1 MKLLDK
7 LKNALFEEEYVE
19 VEEKKEVKK
28 KEKPIAKK
36 IIVEDKPKKQAPKED
51 LIVEEE
57 KKETKV
63 ETPNRDFKFKA
74 ILDDD
79 FIDLEEKKEPKP
91 VPKMEPKKEE
101 KPKPVKKEVKETR
114 PLYQGDKKHE
124 EKNLYGS
131 LNDNEIKIH
140 EYGSASRQKEKKTF
154 HPSPIISPIYGVLD
168 QNYKKDDIVTK
179 KEVRITSSYKSK
191 NIDVDSVREK
201 AYGNSDDIFE
211 EELTSNK
218 QKEAMKILQQRKYS
232 VELKAKTAL
241 VEALKDDEFKNIYN
255 AFNEEK
261 IALAKDEAFG
271 KDHDKELLKSL
282 KAQLSQRLKQLKLSS
297 IEPVYSCK
305 KCKDEGVVDG
315 KYCDCFKKE
324 LKQLLG
330 EDKVNQLKPIT
341 SENDENIQKLVMKIE
356 EVEV

>member
-19 VEEKKEVKK
+19 VEEPKPVKK

-57 KKETKV
+57 KKEEKV

-79 FIDLEEKKEPKP
+79 FIDLEEDKRQKPLPKN
-91 VPKMEPKKEE
+91 EPKKEE

-114 PLYQGDKKHE
+114 PLYQGEKKQE
-124 EKNLYGS
+124 EKKLYSGS
-131 LNDNEIKIH
+131 SQINNTDNEIKIH
-140 EYGSASRQKEKKTF
+140 EYGSASRQHEKKTF

-168 QNYKKDDIVTK
+168 ENYKKDEIVTK

-218 QKEAMKILQQRKYS
+218 QKDSMKKDEEITEIKEEDSLLDISADNTPSVAKVTVGDAEEYYS
-232 VELKAKTAL
+232 DLGLEYNIDYKDASHEKATGRRTDLKNFT
-241 VEALKDDEFKNIYN
+241 DDDYQKENN
-255 AFNEEK
+255 ASIEDNLFDLIDSMYEEK
-261 IALAKDEAFG
+261 K
-271 KDHDKELLKSL
+271 
-282 KAQLSQRLKQLKLSS
+282 
-297 IEPVYSCK
+297 
-305 KCKDEGVVDG
+305 
-315 KYCDCFKKE
+315 
-324 LKQLLG
+324 G
-330 EDKVNQLKPIT
+330 E
-341 SENDENIQKLVMKIE
+341 
-356 EVEV
+356 

>member
-91 VPKMEPKKEE
+91 LPKVEPKKEE
-101 KPKPVKKEVKETR
+101 RPKPIKKEVKETR

-140 EYGSASRQKEKKTF
+140 EYGSVSRQKEKKEF

-168 QNYKKDDIVTK
+168 QNYKKDEIVTK
-179 KEVRITSSYKSK
+179 KDVRITSSYKPK

-218 QKEAMKILQQRKYS
+218 QKDYQDNKQEENTEIREEDSLLDISDDNTPSVAKVTVGDAEEYYS
-232 VELKAKTAL
+232 DLGLEYNIDYKDASHEKATGRRTDLKNFDEEETKN
-241 VEALKDDEFKNIYN
+241 DD
-255 AFNEEK
+255 A
-261 IALAKDEAFG
+261 
-271 KDHDKELLKSL
+271 
-282 KAQLSQRLKQLKLSS
+282 S
-297 IEPVYSCK
+297 IEDNLFDLIDSMY
-305 KCKDEGVVDG
+305 
-315 KYCDCFKKE
+315 
-324 LKQLLG
+324 
-330 EDKVNQLKPIT
+330 EDKKG
-341 SENDENIQKLVMKIE
+341 E
-356 EVEV
+356 

>member
-19 VEEKKEVKK
+19 VEEPKPVKK

-36 IIVEDKPKKQAPKED
+36 IIVEDKPKKQAPKEE

-57 KKETKV
+57 KKDTKV
-63 ETPNRDFKFKA
+63 ETPNKDFKFKA

-79 FIDLEEKKEPKP
+79 FIDLEEEKKQKTLPKI
-91 VPKMEPKKEE
+91 EPKKEE
-101 KPKPVKKEVKETR
+101 PPKQVKKEVKEVR
-114 PLYQGDKKHE
+114 PLYQGGEKKYE
-124 EKNLYGS
+124 EKNLYGA
-131 LNDNEIKIH
+131 NKDKEIKIH
-140 EYGSASRQKEKKTF
+140 EYGSASRQKDKKAF

-218 QKEAMKILQQRKYS
+218 QKEPAKEETEDFVIKEEDSLLDISDDNTPSVAKVTMGDAEEYYS
-232 VELKAKTAL
+232 DLGLEYNIDYKDVSHEKATGRRTDLKNFDEEEPKN
-241 VEALKDDEFKNIYN
+241 DDT
-255 AFNEEK
+255 
-261 IALAKDEAFG
+261 
-271 KDHDKELLKSL
+271 
-282 KAQLSQRLKQLKLSS
+282 S
-297 IEPVYSCK
+297 IEDNLFDLIDSMYDEK
-305 KCKDEGVVDG
+305 K
-315 KYCDCFKKE
+315 
-324 LKQLLG
+324 G
-330 EDKVNQLKPIT
+330 E
-341 SENDENIQKLVMKIE
+341 
-356 EVEV
+356 

>member
-51 LIVEEE
+51 LIIEEE

-91 VPKMEPKKEE
+91 LPKVEPKKEE
-101 KPKPVKKEVKETR
+101 KPKPIKKEVKETR

-140 EYGSASRQKEKKTF
+140 EYGSVSRQKEKKEF

-168 QNYKKDDIVTK
+168 QNYKKDEIVTK
-179 KEVRITSSYKSK
+179 KDVRITSSYKPK

-218 QKEAMKILQQRKYS
+218 QKDYQDNKQGKNTEIREEDSLLDISDDNTPSVAKVTVGDAEEYYS
-232 VELKAKTAL
+232 DLGLEYNIDYKDASHEKATGRRTDLKNFDEEETKN
-241 VEALKDDEFKNIYN
+241 DD
-255 AFNEEK
+255 A
-261 IALAKDEAFG
+261 
-271 KDHDKELLKSL
+271 
-282 KAQLSQRLKQLKLSS
+282 S
-297 IEPVYSCK
+297 IEDNLFDLIDSMY
-305 KCKDEGVVDG
+305 
-315 KYCDCFKKE
+315 
-324 LKQLLG
+324 
-330 EDKVNQLKPIT
+330 EDKKG
-341 SENDENIQKLVMKIE
+341 E
-356 EVEV
+356 

>member
-36 IIVEDKPKKQAPKED
+36 IIVDEPKPKKQTPKED

-57 KKETKV
+57 KNESSK
-63 ETPNRDFKFKA
+63 ETPNKDFKFKA

-79 FIDLEEKKEPKP
+79 FIDLEEDKKEKPQPKKEPKIEPKP
-91 VPKMEPKKEE
+91 VIKEPKVERPLYKAEKKKEE
-101 KPKPVKKEVKETR
+101 NKPYKA
-114 PLYQGDKKHE
+114 
-124 EKNLYGS
+124 NL
-131 LNDNEIKIH
+131 DNEIKIH
-140 EYGSASRQKEKKTF
+140 EYGTASKQRERKTF

-211 EELTSNK
+211 EELISNK
-218 QKEAMKILQQRKYS
+218 QRDKNHEEKEDTFIPEENVDIKEEDSLLDISSDNTPSVAKVTMGDAEEYYS
-232 VELKAKTAL
+232 DLGLEYNIDYKDVSHEKATGRRTDLKNFDEEEIK
-241 VEALKDDEFKNIYN
+241 KDDT
-255 AFNEEK
+255 
-261 IALAKDEAFG
+261 
-271 KDHDKELLKSL
+271 
-282 KAQLSQRLKQLKLSS
+282 S
-297 IEPVYSCK
+297 IEENLFDLIDSMYDEK
-305 KCKDEGVVDG
+305 K
-315 KYCDCFKKE
+315 
-324 LKQLLG
+324 G
-330 EDKVNQLKPIT
+330 E
-341 SENDENIQKLVMKIE
+341 
-356 EVEV
+356 